1 MDAKSKCRLS
11 YFWEKLQHTDFNSLS
26 EMCLSLHG
34 VEEAQGGGGGIL
46 FCFQAYKQD
55 NDIREGKGRHCC

>member
-34 VEEAQGGGGGIL
+34 VEEAQGGGGG
-46 FCFQAYKQD
+46 FCFVFKHTSR
-55 NDIREGKGRHCC
+55 IMT